1 MKTFKSK
8 LEKPVHSDLN
18 PELLMFLNYFQIIRN
33 ISMILFPLIFV
44 INTYDLLIPRIS
56 KRRDLLF

>member
-18 PELLMFLNYFQIIRN
+18 PELLMFLNYFQIYVMGNYSKKPARK
-33 ISMILFPLIFV
+33 IFTLV
-44 INTYDLLIPRIS
+44 E
-56 KRRDLLF
+56 F